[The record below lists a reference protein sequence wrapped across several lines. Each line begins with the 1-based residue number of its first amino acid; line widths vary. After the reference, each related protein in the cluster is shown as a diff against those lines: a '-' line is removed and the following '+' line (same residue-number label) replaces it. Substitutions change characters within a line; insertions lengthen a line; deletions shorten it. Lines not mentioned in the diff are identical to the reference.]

1 MRQDAPASEM
11 PDNSSSI
18 PIAANRQNDK
28 MDELFGSLKTHNV
41 PSSAADDIAS
51 DAAEN
56 HGFNEPDK
64 RPEPAKRHGDD
75 MDELFDS
82 FKGHKAPHSAAEE
95 SAHDK
100 VENSPNK
107 PSQQRKGKR
116 EGEVEDLF
124 ATLKKQRAAK
134 ADKQVRHV
142 SHCVVGHSAM

>member
-1 MRQDAPASEM
+1 MRQDDPASKM

-41 PSSAADDIAS
+41 PSLAADDSAS
-51 DAAEN
+51 DAADA

-64 RPEPAKRHGDD
+64 RPEPAKRHSDD
-75 MDELFDS
+75 MDKLFDS
-82 FKGHKAPHSAAEE
+82 FKGHEATHSAAEE
-95 SAHDK
+95 TVHDE
-100 VENSPNK
+100 VGNLSDK

-116 EGEVEDLF
+116 EGEFEDLF

-142 SHCVVGHSAM
+142 SHCVVGYSAI